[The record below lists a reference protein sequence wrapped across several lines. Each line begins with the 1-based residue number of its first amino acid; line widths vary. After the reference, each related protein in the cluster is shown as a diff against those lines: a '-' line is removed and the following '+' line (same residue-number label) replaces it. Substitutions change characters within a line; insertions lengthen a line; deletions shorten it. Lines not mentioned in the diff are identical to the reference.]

1 MVGSAAVEAKLVS
14 PAVLVVVAIA
24 GIAGYTAPS
33 QDFAGALRLWRFGLT
48 IAGGL
53 LGLTGLVLAGM
64 ALVYRLAG
72 LSSLGVAYLTP
83 FASNA
88 GRQKE
93 GHTVLREP
101 LPDVKTRPDYL
112 NTENRRNQG

>member
-1 MVGSAAVEAKLVS
+1 M
-14 PAVLVVVAIA
+14 
-24 GIAGYTAPS
+24 
-33 QDFAGALRLWRFGLT
+33 
-48 IAGGL
+48 
-53 LGLTGLVLAGM
+53 GLTGLVLAGM

>member
-1 MVGSAAVEAKLVS
+1 MDRDKLSPRQLAVA
-14 PAVLVVVAIA
+14 
-24 GIAGYTAPS
+24 
-33 QDFAGALRLWRFGLT
+33 
-48 IAGGL
+48 
-53 LGLTGLVLAGM
+53 
-64 ALVYRLAG
+64 ALVYRLAK
-72 LSSLGVAYLTP
+72 LETFGVAYLTP

-101 LPDVKTRPDYL
+101 LPHVKIRPEYL

>member
-1 MVGSAAVEAKLVS
+1 MGSAAVEAKLVS

-33 QDFAGALRLWRFGLT
+33 QDFAGALRLWRFLIT
-48 IAGGL
+48 LAGGVM
-53 LGLTGLVLAGM
+53 GLTGLVLAGV
-64 ALVYRLAG
+64 ALVYRLAQ
-72 LSSLGVAYLTP
+72 LSTFGVAYLTP

-88 GRQKE
+88 GKQRE
-93 GHTVLREP
+93 GHVVLREP

-112 NTENRRNQG
+112 NTQNRRNQG

>member
-1 MVGSAAVEAKLVS
+1 MDGGSRIHYGKLVERGTILAKEKIQAIQDRLAKLETF
-14 PAVLVVVAIA
+14 
-24 GIAGYTAPS
+24 GI
-33 QDFAGALRLWRFGLT
+33 
-48 IAGGL
+48 
-53 LGLTGLVLAGM
+53 
-64 ALVYRLAG
+64 
-72 LSSLGVAYLTP
+72 AYLTP

-101 LPDVKTRPDYL
+101 LPEVKTRPDYL